1 MDRKMILEHL
11 EMTHRH
17 VADRVEQ
24 LERQR
29 GVISNLEEKGLD
41 SSGAIVLLQSFEEIQ
56 REHIAHRDRLE
67 AQLAAS

>member
-1 MDRKMILEHL
+1 MILEHL

-17 VADRVEQ
+17 VANGVEQ
-24 LERQR
+24 LARQR
-29 GVISNLEEKGLD
+29 GVITGLEQKGLD
-41 SSGAIVLLQSFEEIQ
+41 ISEATVLLHSFEEIQ